1 MYQILSK
8 AGMSKKK
15 LKSLEGSKPAA
26 FGVHHDIWE
35 FIKNIWK
42 FLTVLVNFL
51 AIFVI
56 TWNFWFFHVNYC
68 EVSEFFGICW

>member
-42 FLTVLVNFL
+42 FLTVLVD
-51 AIFVI
+51 
-56 TWNFWFFHVNYC
+56 FWQF
-68 EVSEFFGICW
+68 S